1 MGPVLRTSL
10 NLIVNPGAHKA
21 LDTKL
26 TLGILIK
33 KEISAAPVTIALDQ
47 EGFLLL
53 HEDVDL
59 QT

>member
-1 MGPVLRTSL
+1 L